1 MPPLALSME
10 SEGLVLNLV
19 HRVRMPA
26 TSTPARLPAVMLLHG
41 WTGDEM
47 AMRIFQQA
55 VPAGAM
61 AISPRGVVTAEGG
74 FGWVDRQGGD
84 LSYAGGVAAL
94 REFVRRLPEV
104 YPVDPARVVMVGFSQ
119 GGAIGLSLAITDPER
134 VAAVAVLA
142 GYLPDWARAQITPA
156 SLAGRPMFIGH
167 GTLDTTVPLARAAV
181 MREALEAAGADVT
194 YHEYPTGHKV
204 NRQGMKDLK
213 QWLGGH
219 V

>member
-1 MPPLALSME
+1 
-10 SEGLVLNLV
+10 
-19 HRVRMPA
+19 
-26 TSTPARLPAVMLLHG
+26 
-41 WTGDEM
+41 
-47 AMRIFQQA
+47 
-55 VPAGAM
+55 
-61 AISPRGVVTAEGG
+61 
-74 FGWVDRQGGD
+74 
-84 LSYAGGVAAL
+84 VAAL

-119 GGAIGLSLAITDPER
+119 GGAVGLSLAITDPER

-142 GYLPDWARAQITPA
+142 GYLPDWARTQITPA
-156 SLAGRPMFIGH
+156 SLAGRPVFIGH
-167 GTLDTTVPLARAAV
+167 GTQDTTVPLARVAI

-213 QWLGGH
+213 QWLAGH